1 MKKLLSA
8 LLFLPAVLQA
18 QSNDWENPQKPSEN
32 TLYPHAHFIPY
43 PDAAA
48 ALKGDSSPFT
58 RSLDGIWKF
67 HMAANPAARPK
78 GFEQSNY
85 DVSNWKTIRVP
96 ANWQTEGYA
105 PYIFT
110 DVEYPFTPNPP
121 FVPKEENPVGSYRRS
136 FQLPVSWKGKQTWL
150 HIGAANAFVYVW
162 VNGKYAGFSKDSKT
176 PAEFDISA
184 YVQPGNNTVSLQVFR
199 FSDGSYLEGQDMWK
213 LSGIERSVYLVARSP
228 LCIYDFFAKPL
239 LVNDY
244 KDGSLQ
250 LGLALNKLPALTD
263 KDKRIRISLQDK
275 GNTIFSKT
283 LPVGSD
289 SLYHLQQ
296 LLPGIKAWNAEQP
309 NLYQLIITL
318 EDKQGKPV
326 ESITQAIGFRT
337 VEIKRGLLL
346 VNGKPIIIKGVNR
359 HEHDM
364 HTAKVVDMEGM
375 LKDIRT
381 MKQYNINAVRT
392 SHYPNREEWYA
403 LCDRYGIYVVDEAN
417 IECDGMSM
425 HPLKTLS
432 DKPEWKAAY
441 IERTRRLVE
450 RDKNHCSVITW
461 SLGNES
467 DFGENFIDTYKW
479 SKQRDNTRPVQY
491 EVARNTPWTDIVAPM
506 YKSIAWMQEYVREYR
521 DRPMIQCEYAHMM
534 GNSGGNLRDDWE
546 LMQKHDQLQGGF
558 IWDFSDQTFLQHDS
572 LGRAIWAYG
581 ADMGTVGATSDTSFC
596 ADGMLAADR
605 SPHPQAFEVRKVYQ
619 PVQFAP
625 VGWSANLLQ
634 VRNRYDFN
642 LLDNITLS
650 WELKGDGK
658 VIASKVLPYRH
669 LLPRQQDTL
678 RVDLPVINPQPGIHY
693 YLHVKAAL
701 KNAEGLL
708 PAGFI
713 VATDQFELPWYTPVA
728 ARQVKGQALQ
738 VKSAAN
744 GWEIGNGLFTAT
756 IREGWLEQFAVNGT
770 GYMQKALRPH
780 FWRAATDND
789 IGNSQQMR
797 CAVWQHAGDSSRL
810 LSARIVR
817 QDQQQVEIQAM
828 HWLPLAD
835 ARYGIDYT
843 IYANGD
849 IKVNVRFLPGDS
861 ILPEMPRMGM
871 RMVLAPALDKVTW
884 LGRGPF
890 DNYQDRKYAADVDV
904 YTLPADSLFHPYP
917 RAQESGYRSDVHW
930 MALRTAA
937 GNGWMARSDS
947 LLNMGVLHFDMDRLN
962 FNRRHNVHGGSMYND
977 PLIWWNI
984 DYQQAGL
991 GGDNSWGAKPHAPY
1005 TLIYKPYQYSFI
1017 LRPLQ
1022 SGDEP
1027 TEKAKEIYE

>member
-58 RSLDGIWKF
+58 LSLDGIWKF

-78 GFEQSNY
+78 GFEQPNY
-85 DVSNWKTIRVP
+85 DVSSWKTIRVP

-110 DVEYPFTPNPP
+110 DVEYPFPPNPP

-184 YVQPGNNTVSLQVFR
+184 YVQPGNNNVSLQVFR

-250 LGLALNKLPALTD
+250 LDLALNKLPALTD

-309 NLYQLIITL
+309 NLYQLVITL

-326 ESITQAIGFRT
+326 ESITQAIGFRS

-364 HTAKVVDMEGM
+364 RNAKVVDKEGM

-381 MKQYNINAVRT
+381 MKQYNINAMRA

-403 LCDRYGIYVVDEAN
+403 LCDQYGIYVVDEAN

-441 IERTRRLVE
+441 IERTRRMVE
-450 RDKNHCSVITW
+450 RDKNHCSIITW

-521 DRPMIQCEYAHMM
+521 DRPVIQCEYAHMM

-669 LLPRQQDTL
+669 LQPHQQDTL
-678 RVDLPVINPQPGIHY
+678 RIDLPVINPHPGTHY

-701 KNAEGLL
+701 KNADGLL

-728 ARQVKGQALQ
+728 TRQVKGQALQ
-738 VKSAAN
+738 VKPSAN

-817 QDQQQVEIQAM
+817 QDPQQVEIQAM

-835 ARYGIDYT
+835 AHYGIDYT

-861 ILPEMPRMGM
+861 ILPELPRMGM
-871 RMVLAPALDKVTW
+871 RMVLAPTLDKVTW

-962 FNRRHNVHGGSMYND
+962 FNRHHNVHGGSMYND

-1027 TEKAKEIYE
+1027 IEKAKEIYE